1 MKKIIST
8 LLVVLTL
15 LFSNFLTKAQGCSD
29 AGFCTI
35 NSFKPHAI
43 DSVVLL
49 KNQFQIGIAYG
60 GADNNIN
67 VLGNYLEYNRQLNKN
82 LGLDIKLA
90 SLQQSGNDIAKFG
103 LSDLYLNLN
112 HKLSEKIKFII
123 GTKIPLSNGNAKH
136 KNKALPMDYQ
146 ASLGTL
152 DLIAGLSFNI
162 YKLQLVAG
170 WQQPLTQNKNT
181 FLAQNYSPTS
191 ALAKVQSSNSFQR
204 SGDVLLRFSYPINL
218 SNKLVFSPSLLPIY
232 HLSDD
237 KFVNALNQK
246 VAIIGS
252 KGLTLNANV
261 YFDYQLNKKEAFQIN
276 IAAPIVVRDAR
287 PDGLTRSL
295 VVGLAYK
302 IKF

>member
-1 MKKIIST
+1 MKKFHST
-8 LLVVLTL
+8 LLIVSVL
-15 LFSNFLTKAQGCSD
+15 LFSNFSAKAQGCSD

-35 NSFKPHAI
+35 NSFKPQAS

-49 KNQFQIGIAYG
+49 KNQFQIGVSYG
-60 GADNNIN
+60 GADHNIN
-67 VLGNYLEYNRQLNKN
+67 VLANYLEYNTQFNKN
-82 LGLDIKLA
+82 LGLDIKLT
-90 SLQQSGNDIAKFG
+90 SLQQSGNGIAKFG
-103 LSDLYLNLN
+103 LSDIYLNLN
-112 HKLSEKIKFII
+112 HKLSEKIKFIV
-123 GTKIPLSNGNAKH
+123 GAKIPLGNGNAKY
-136 KNKALPMDYQ
+136 NDKALPMDYQ

-162 YKLQLVAG
+162 NKLQLVAA
-170 WQQPLTQNKNT
+170 WQQPITQNKNT

-191 ALAKVQSSNSFQR
+191 PLAQIQSTNSFQR
-204 SGDVLLRFSYPINL
+204 SGDVLLRLSYPIHL

-252 KGLTLNANV
+252 KGLTLNGNI
-261 YFDYQLNKKEAFQIN
+261 YFDYQLNKKDAFQLN
-276 IAAPIVVRDAR
+276 VGSPFVVRDTR
-287 PDGLTRSL
+287 PDGLTRSF
-295 VVGLAYK
+295 VIGLAYK